1 MTSNRSVSEM
11 VERIMREID
20 AQANT
25 RPTGEGLVYSYGEVE
40 RGIIEALGNQ
50 APSDADVERVAP
62 FEELCI
68 EAYKHGWLEGCT
80 TLLKLP
86 RGQRNE
92 LPHMDAMN
100 EGCGT
105 FMGEIWPRL
114 AAAIPSAVAS
124 DDVVEKVARGI
135 YAVSFYGTTFDKDV
149 PYQEQF
155 RKMARAAHAA
165 IPSAVPSDDVVERLL
180 TIANYKD
187 VPLGDGNRRF
197 LRDLAE
203 HFAEN
208 ANCSPAIPSAV
219 ASDAVV
225 ERITQSVLQTTWGYP
240 GPSDPV
246 VKSVREG
253 VRAAIAAIPSAVAS
267 DDVRDALVK
276 AYTAGA
282 TEVHACWMAGK
293 AIECMSPDFTEAAHD
308 YASEAVAAIPSDGG
322 VEPQDLGASSGF
334 DPARMTMFLEILSA
348 AGGEA
353 DASESSWNWI
363 NAFLEEHEKRY
374 PDTFNEAIDAGYV
387 DWSHDSD
394 SDNSTIR
401 LTATGRAAL
410 KASGEE

>member
-114 AAAIPSAVAS
+114 A
-124 DDVVEKVARGI
+124 
-135 YAVSFYGTTFDKDV
+135 
-149 PYQEQF
+149 
-155 RKMARAAHAA
+155 
-165 IPSAVPSDDVVERLL
+165 
-180 TIANYKD
+180 
-187 VPLGDGNRRF
+187 
-197 LRDLAE
+197 
-203 HFAEN
+203 
-208 ANCSPAIPSAV
+208 
-219 ASDAVV
+219 
-225 ERITQSVLQTTWGYP
+225 
-240 GPSDPV
+240 
-246 VKSVREG
+246 
-253 VRAAIAAIPSAVAS
+253 AAIPSAVAS